1 MYAESATSIGAMETD
16 DVTTEPFGSARG
28 GRHSLLSLRPLF
40 PVEEIREAAV
50 GRAPA
55 RDDHRQGHV
64 WPVAALL
71 GLDEQPMIAVEMAFY
86 PVGGLPEPLADE
98 SWAKYCDDLGLAPF
112 AGAASLRAAPDGSWH
127 VDFGPHMQVAN
138 MARPYEVALPRPDAE
153 WEEAVRANGSCV
165 VVFGTGFGSNDETGA
180 VGFPS
185 TAAAVTAAYA
195 GSRSV
200 PELSEIPGLH
210 VVPVNSLRPYA
221 PMRPLTFVLD
231 TNVLIAMEHFCFK
244 PTSLGARSEAIRHLL
259 VNLAGRGVLPG
270 PALGQIYQPSRTTT
284 NRRSALKA
292 LAAFELV
299 MSLSRAEIMD
309 EKREAAT
316 FDEAF
321 ERDLTGS
328 AAFPQMLV
336 MYAGVLRLRQLWHP
350 SQTLAEWV
358 ESFEAFMHWL
368 RYELRVNAGLLVQV
382 AFNLWIA
389 DEPAKRQASR
399 LLHFHAGTVND
410 ETLRQLWGT
419 AYDIFLI
426 AGHADTMQIAD
437 VPDAVILTFDRG
449 LAGMRDFFEHVDEL
463 GEAARAAG
471 LDPDYVGNA
480 RVKMDFHPALDY
492 MRPRVAKLA
501 ADLHRDMFARMAERG
516 SAANPRADLVAIVQ
530 REERL
535 LTGARD

>member
-1 MYAESATSIGAMETD
+1 MEAD
-16 DVTTEPFGSARG
+16 AVTPDPLGSAQG
-28 GRHSLLSLRPLF
+28 GRGSSLSLRPLF
-40 PVEEIREAAV
+40 PVEEVREAAV
-50 GRAPA
+50 GRAQVP
-55 RDDHRQGHV
+55 DDPRKGHV

-86 PVGGLPEPLADE
+86 PIGGVPEPLADE
-98 SWAKYCDDLGLAPF
+98 SWTKYCDDLGLAPF
-112 AGAASLRAAPDGSWH
+112 AGAVSLRAAPDGPWH
-127 VDFGPHMQVAN
+127 VDFGPHMHVTN
-138 MARPYEVALPRPDAE
+138 TARPYEIAIPRPDAE

-165 VVFGTGFGSNDETGA
+165 VVFGTGFGSDDKTGA
-180 VGFPS
+180 VGIPS
-185 TAAAVTAAYA
+185 TAAAVTAVYA

-210 VVPVNSLRPYA
+210 VVPVNSLRPYD

-231 TNVLIAMEHFCFK
+231 TNVLIAMEHFYFK
-244 PTSLGARSEAIRHLL
+244 PTSLGARAEAIRHLL
-259 VNLAGRGVLPG
+259 VNLSGRDVLPG
-270 PALGQIYQPSRTTT
+270 PALGQLYQPSRTTT

-299 MSLSRAEIMD
+299 MSLGRTEIMD
-309 EKREAAT
+309 EEREAAT

-321 ERDLTGS
+321 ERDLAGS

-350 SQTLAEWV
+350 SQALTERV
-358 ESFEAFMHWL
+358 QSFEAFIQWL
-368 RYELRVNAGLLVQV
+368 RDKLRLNAGLLVQV

-399 LLHFHAGTVND
+399 LLHFHAGAVTD

-426 AGHADTMQIAD
+426 AGHVDTMQIAD
-437 VPDAVILTFDRG
+437 VPDVVILTFDHG

-463 GEAARAAG
+463 GDAARAAG

-480 RVKMDFHPALDY
+480 RMKMDFHPALDY
-492 MRPRVAKLA
+492 MRPRVTKLA
-501 ADLHRDMFARMAERG
+501 ADLHRDMFARIAERG
-516 SAANPRADLVAIVQ
+516 SAAYPRADLVTIVE

-535 LTGARD
+535 LRGVED